1 MRGCIN
7 WPQARHVWQAREA
20 FWEKKS
26 KHVLNTNGVSKV
38 FASSAAR
45 VVMHIVRVEQTQA
58 SSANAVTLSLV
69 TQPRDPSVHLARP
82 FPFFPYCT
90 PTCTRY

>member
-1 MRGCIN
+1 
-7 WPQARHVWQAREA
+7 
-20 FWEKKS
+20 
-26 KHVLNTNGVSKV
+26 
-38 FASSAAR
+38 
-45 VVMHIVRVEQTQA
+45 MHIVRVEQTQA

-82 FPFFPYCT
+82 FPLFPYCP